1 MAYLHEEKEQFI
13 GAINVAAKHFSVLPA
28 IIEKDYYV
36 TMILRSLSSK
46 MPFIV
51 FKGGTSLSKCYKAIK
66 RFSEDIDITIDTKIS
81 QGQMGKLK
89 DAIVATSEELGITIP
104 NLSETRS
111 RRSYNKYELEYNS
124 VVGDF
129 NDVVLSK
136 VIMETSFSE
145 TSFPTVL
152 LPVHSY
158 VGDMMEFEAP
168 DMLVEY
174 FLEPF
179 EMKVQGINRTLVDKV
194 FAICDYHLKGDVK
207 RHSRHVYDIYKL
219 LSLVPLDDD
228 FKALVNE
235 VRSLRAENVKLC
247 PSAQLNVPELLN
259 RLITEC
265 VYKNDYED
273 ITTKIL
279 EERISYETAIQA
291 LNKIIESGTF
301 S

>member
-1 MAYLHEEKEQFI
+1 
-13 GAINVAAKHFSVLPA
+13 
-28 IIEKDYYV
+28 
-36 TMILRSLSSK
+36 

-235 VRSLRAENVKLC
+235 VRPLRAENVKLC

-259 RLITEC
+259 RLITED